1 VNIRDMLVIVLY
13 DVKECI
19 VGEKNKER
27 KGGLEYTV
35 DEWKYPHYGQR

>member
-1 VNIRDMLVIVLY
+1 VYNGKKMVCR
-13 DVKECI
+13 
-19 VGEKNKER
+19 EKIKER